1 MLISS
6 DLKMNEARLRWQ
18 CRRGM
23 LELDLML
30 ESYVENEYANLSIKY
45 KKAFHQLLS
54 CQDQFLLEYLMGR
67 EIPTDKDVAYV
78 AQQVRKSAAN

>member
-1 MLISS
+1 MLIST

-30 ESYVENEYANLSIKY
+30 ESFVENEYSNLSIKY
-45 KKAFHQLLS
+45 KNAFHQLLN

-67 EIPTDKDVAYV
+67 EVPTDKDVAYV
-78 AQQVRKSAAN
+78 AQQVRESAAN